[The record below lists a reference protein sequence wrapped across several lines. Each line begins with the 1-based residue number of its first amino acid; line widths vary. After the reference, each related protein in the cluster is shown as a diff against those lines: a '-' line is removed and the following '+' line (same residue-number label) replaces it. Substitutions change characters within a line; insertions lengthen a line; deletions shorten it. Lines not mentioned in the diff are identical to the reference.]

1 MKQWDREQIL
11 QREAYKLGE
20 ETGIKERYK
29 EGFEKGF
36 KEAIDAINQLNDIL
50 INEGRF
56 DDLSKSVKDPVF
68 QKQLIIELV
77 DKDYAL

>member
-11 QREAYKLGE
+11 QREAYNNGE
-20 ETGIKERYK
+20 ENGIKT
-29 EGFEKGF
+29 
-36 KEAIDAINQLNDIL
+36 INQLNDIL
-50 INEGRF
+50 ISEGRF